1 MIGRTNADGG
11 GGVSSDET
19 TVVASQVLTGKTYLG
34 SDTDDEA
41 GTGTMPNIQAVD
53 PAKSLSYG
61 SGLVYARMSNGAHIT
76 NASGGYPEVSITTQT
91 KSVSPTASSQTV
103 SPDANKVLS
112 GVTVNGVSNLTA
124 GNIKNGVTVGGT
136 AGTYKGLGNASASQ
150 VLSGATFSTAS
161 LSNASGTMP
170 NYSGYTSTGNY
181 VSSTFRS
188 ATSGYVYASPGATGY
203 YSTGSYLRIPA
214 SNLTAANIKKGVSI
228 MGIIG
233 SFEGYVS
240 SPLYLYNSGVWSNL
254 QTTGVYTDG
263 IAKIISGTLCLGYP
277 SFWTSSKYITL
288 TARLN
293 QIFDLSHY
301 NFIKIA
307 FDALNHS
314 SDPGGVSPNNVI
326 VGISN
331 TAFSVTLF
339 ANTGSFLYP
348 DGIIASISGTRGNT
362 VILDI
367 SNISGAYYIYFGTL
381 IKNSTKAGN
390 CGITQI
396 FLTNN

>member
-19 TVVASQVLTGKTYLG
+19 TVVASQVLAGKTYLG

-53 PAKSLSYG
+53 PAKSLSYD
-61 SGLVYARMSNGAHIT
+61 SGLVYARMSNGAHIS
-76 NASGGYPEVSITTQT
+76 NASSGYPEVSITTQT

-136 AGTYKGLGNASASQ
+136 AGTYKGLGSAAASQ

-188 ATSGYVYASPGATGY
+188 ATSGYVYASPGSTGY

-228 MGIIG
+228 IG
-233 SFEGYVS
+233 YYRKFRR
-240 SPLYLYNSGVWSNL
+240 
-254 QTTGVYTDG
+254 VY
-263 IAKIISGTLCLGYP
+263 
-277 SFWTSSKYITL
+277 
-288 TARLN
+288 
-293 QIFDLSHY
+293 
-301 NFIKIA
+301 
-307 FDALNHS
+307 
-314 SDPGGVSPNNVI
+314 
-326 VGISN
+326 
-331 TAFSVTLF
+331 
-339 ANTGSFLYP
+339 
-348 DGIIASISGTRGNT
+348 
-362 VILDI
+362 
-367 SNISGAYYIYFGTL
+367 
-381 IKNSTKAGN
+381 
-390 CGITQI
+390 
-396 FLTNN
+396 

>member
-19 TVVASQVLTGKTYLG
+19 TVVASQVLAGKTYLG

-61 SGLVYARMSNGAHIT
+61 SGLVYARMSNGAHVT
-76 NASGGYPEVSITTQT
+76 NASSGYPEVSITTQT
-91 KSVSPTASSQTV
+91 KSISPTASSQTV

-136 AGTYKGLGNASASQ
+136 AGTYKGLGSAAASQ

-240 SPLYLYNSGVWSNL
+240 SPLYLYKNGVWSNL
-254 QTTGVYTDG
+254 STPGLSSINADG
-263 IAKIISGTLCLGYP
+263 YWRELRNYSGYFELYCRSALSTATP
-277 SFWTSSKYITL
+277 AM
-288 TARLN
+288 ARLN
-293 QIFDLSHY
+293 QIVDLTNY
-301 NFIKIA
+301 NYIKA
-307 FDALNHS
+307 TVTNDAYAIFRMGIS
-314 SDPGGVSPNNVI
+314 TSDSVTSTSALSNVTTKTNTGNSTVI
-326 VGISN
+326 VNVS
-331 TAFSVTLF
+331 A
-339 ANTGSFLYP
+339 
-348 DGIIASISGTRGNT
+348 ISGGR
-362 VILDI
+362 
-367 SNISGAYYIYFGTL
+367 YIYFSLNSDGETTVSDVYTL
-381 IKNSTKAGN
+381 
-390 CGITQI
+390 
-396 FLTNN
+396 FLTNS

>member
-19 TVVASQVLTGKTYLG
+19 TVVASQVLAGKTYLG

-53 PAKSLSYG
+53 SAKSLSYG

-76 NASGGYPEVSITTQT
+76 NASSGYPEVSITTQT

-136 AGTYKGLGNASASQ
+136 AGTYKGLGSAAASQ

-233 SFEGYVS
+233 SFEGFVS
-240 SPLYLYNSGVWSNL
+240 SPLYLYNNGVWNNL
-254 QTTGVYTDG
+254 QTTGVTRVWDG
-263 IAKIISGTLCLGYP
+263 PADYAISQAQFAEETTNKIIRVNMSGHAKETQLVKGNG
-277 SFWTSSKYITL
+277 
-288 TARLN
+288 RLN
-293 QIFDLSHY
+293 QSVNLDNY
-301 NFIKIA
+301 NYLKANVSSYESGYIA
-307 FDALNHS
+307 YV
-314 SDPGGVSPNNVI
+314 GVSTNSTLQSFSYSASNVPTAAGVI
-326 VGISN
+326 V
-331 TAFSVTLF
+331 V
-339 ANTGSFLYP
+339 
-348 DGIIASISGTRGNT
+348 
-362 VILDI
+362 
-367 SNISGAYYIYFGTL
+367 NISSLSGLHFIYFGIQSVNTTSQYNKHGYN
-381 IKNSTKAGN
+381 INE
-390 CGITQI
+390 I
-396 FLTNN
+396 FLTNS

>member
-53 PAKSLSYG
+53 PAKSISYG
-61 SGLVYARMSNGAHIT
+61 SGLAYARMSNGAHIT
-76 NASGGYPEVSITTQT
+76 NASSGYPEVSITTQT

-112 GVTVNGVSNLTA
+112 SVTVNGVSNLTA

-136 AGTYKGLGNASASQ
+136 AGTYKGLGSAAASQ

-188 ATSGYVYASPGATGY
+188 ATSGYVYASPGGTGY

-233 SFEGYVS
+233 SWEGYVT
-240 SPLYLYNSGVWSNL
+240 SPLYLFNYGTFGGG
-254 QTTGVYTDG
+254 QTGVSLSAKGATMESGKIRLYSGNDG
-263 IAKIISGTLCLGYP
+263 SARFNNTVPVADYNFLNIVGYSQGQYHNGHATLTKVNGGTTEKYYSLCDNAGNSKTSKFSIASLSETCFLSVYADGYY
-277 SFWTSSKYITL
+277 TSSSHESTIWVC
-288 TARLN
+288 
-293 QIFDLSHY
+293 QIYLS
-301 NFIKIA
+301 
-307 FDALNHS
+307 
-314 SDPGGVSPNNVI
+314 VS
-326 VGISN
+326 
-331 TAFSVTLF
+331 
-339 ANTGSFLYP
+339 
-348 DGIIASISGTRGNT
+348 
-362 VILDI
+362 
-367 SNISGAYYIYFGTL
+367 
-381 IKNSTKAGN
+381 
-390 CGITQI
+390 
-396 FLTNN
+396 